1 MNVFQFL
8 RILWAYR
15 LIISGCAAVALIGA
29 VVFVQLATPR
39 YEAQSRVML
48 DIVKPDPVTGQ
59 VISSPF
65 VRAYSKT
72 QVELVKDYQVAGR
85 VVDNLGWAT
94 NPAVQNWF
102 KNQVKDSHIDFRSW
116 ASKEIVEGTKAR
128 LIEGSNILEIT
139 YTSASPTRAKE
150 VTEALRKAYVDL
162 ALQSRQ
168 EAAKRNAEWYET
180 QAEKAKGLL
189 LRSEEAKANF
199 ERETGIV
206 LQDGQVD
213 LESARLAALAS
224 QGATP
229 IIAPAAGGAASPS
242 ENSLALLEAELSQAS
257 KTLGPN
263 HPQLLEMR
271 RRRELLAA
279 QVARERN
286 AGGAA
291 SAAAVSAARAS
302 SGMLEAQKAK
312 VMAQREQVERLRLMQ
327 ADVNLRRDQYNQA
340 ATRAA
345 QLRQE
350 AEVAVTGVT
359 PLGAAV
365 TPQNPVFPNKGLI
378 VGSALPL
385 GAIFGLLVGLVLE
398 LVGRRVRS
406 AEDVALAIGAPVL
419 GVIQAEK
426 PKSRRGWRSLIPALP
441 SMASLRPQ
449 SAKS

>member
-15 LIISGCAAVALIGA
+15 LIVGGCAAVAFIGA

-94 NPAVQNWF
+94 NPAVQTWF
-102 KNQVKDSHIDFRSW
+102 KNQVKGSHVDFRSW

-139 YTSASPTRAKE
+139 YSSASPTRAKE

-229 IIAPAAGGAASPS
+229 IIAPAGAAASPS
-242 ENSLALLEAELSQAS
+242 ENSLAQLEAELSQAS

-263 HPQLLEMR
+263 HPQLQEMR

-279 QVARERN
+279 QAARERN

-365 TPQNPVFPNKGLI
+365 TPQNPVFPQKGLI
-378 VGSALPL
+378 VGTALPL
-385 GAIFGLLVGLVLE
+385 GAIFGLLVGLVME

-406 AEDVALAIGAPVL
+406 PEDVALAIKGPVL
-419 GVIQAEK
+419 GVIQGEK
-426 PKSRRGWRSLIPALP
+426 PKSRRGWRSLIPARP
-441 SMASLRPQ
+441 SLASLRPQ

>member
-15 LIISGCAAVALIGA
+15 LIVGGCAAAAFIGA
-29 VVFVQLATPR
+29 LVFVQLAKPR

-65 VRAYSKT
+65 VRAYTKT
-72 QVELVKDYQVAGR
+72 QIELVKDYQVAGR

-94 NPAVQNWF
+94 DPGVQNWF
-102 KNQVKDSHIDFRSW
+102 KNNQKDNKVDFRSW
-116 ASKEIVEGTKAR
+116 ASKEIVEGTEAR

-139 YTSASPTRAKE
+139 YGSASPTRARE

-206 LQDGQVD
+206 LQDGLID

-229 IIAPAAGGAASPS
+229 VIAPAAQGSSPS
-242 ENSLALLEAELSQAS
+242 ESSLALLEAELSQAS
-257 KTLGPN
+257 KALGPN

-279 QVARERN
+279 QVARERS

-291 SAAAVSAARAS
+291 SAAAASAARAN

-327 ADVNLRRDQYNQA
+327 AEVNLRRDQYNQA

-365 TPQNPVFPNKGLI
+365 TPQEPVFPNKGLI
-378 VGSALPL
+378 LGVALPL
-385 GAIFGLLVGLVLE
+385 GAIVGLLVGLLME

-406 AEDVALAIGAPVL
+406 PEDVVLAINAPVL
-419 GVIQAEK
+419 GVIQGDRSKAG
-426 PKSRRGWRSLIPALP
+426 RDWRLPARP
-441 SMASLRPQ
+441 SMSKLFPQ
-449 SAKS
+449 SAK

>member
-1 MNVFQFL
+1 MNVLQFF

-15 LIISGCAAVALIGA
+15 LIILAFAAIALVGSIA
-29 VVFVQLATPR
+29 FVQMVSPR
-39 YEAQSRVML
+39 YEAQARVML

-72 QVELVKDYQVAGR
+72 QIELVKDYQVAGR

-94 NPAVQNWF
+94 NPGVQAWY
-102 KNQVKDSHIDFRSW
+102 KNQRKDSATDFRQW
-116 ASKEIVEGTKAR
+116 AAREIVENTKAR

-139 YTSASPTRAKE
+139 YASTSPRRAAE
-150 VTEALRKAYVDL
+150 VSEALRKAYVDL

-189 LRSEEAKANF
+189 LSSEEAKANF
-199 ERETGIV
+199 ERQTGIV

-229 IIAPAAGGAASPS
+229 ILTPAGQAGSPS
-242 ENSLALLEAELSQAS
+242 ESQLTQLEGELAQAS
-257 KTLGPN
+257 KNLGPN
-263 HPQLLEMR
+263 HPVLQEMR
-271 RRRELLAA
+271 RRRELLTA

-286 AGGAA
+286 AGGAQ
-291 SAAAVSAARAS
+291 AAAAASAARAS
-302 SGMLEAQKAK
+302 SGALEAQKAK

-365 TPQNPVFPNKGLI
+365 TPQTPVFPQKGLI
-378 VGSALPL
+378 VGVAVPV
-385 GAIFGLLVGLVLE
+385 GAILGLLLGLLME
-398 LVGRRVRS
+398 LIGRRVRGP
-406 AEDVALAIGAPVL
+406 EDVALAVNAPVL
-419 GVIQAEK
+419 GVIQSERVKA
-426 PKSRRGWRSLIPALP
+426 RRGWRDFLPARP
-441 SMASLRPQ
+441 SMPAMRPQ

>member
-1 MNVFQFL
+1 MNVLQFL

-15 LIISGCAAVALIGA
+15 LIVLVFAAVALVGSIA
-29 VVFVQLATPR
+29 FVQMVSPR
-39 YEAQSRVML
+39 YEAQARVML

-72 QVELVKDYQVAGR
+72 QIELVKDYQVAGR

-94 NPAVQNWF
+94 DPGVQAWF
-102 KNQVKDSHIDFRSW
+102 KNQRKGGATDFRQW
-116 ASKEIVEGTKAR
+116 AARQIVENTKAR

-139 YTSASPTRAKE
+139 YASTSPRRAAE
-150 VTEALRKAYVDL
+150 VSEALRKAYVDL

-189 LRSEEAKANF
+189 LRSEETKANF
-199 ERETGIV
+199 ERQTGIV
-206 LQDGQVD
+206 LQDGAVD

-229 IIAPAAGGAASPS
+229 ILNPTGAASSPS
-242 ENSLALLEAELSQAS
+242 ESQLTQLEGELAQAS

-263 HPQLLEMR
+263 HPQLQEMR

-286 AGGAA
+286 AGGAQT
-291 SAAAVSAARAS
+291 AAAASAARAS
-302 SGMLEAQKAK
+302 SGALEAQKAK

-327 ADVNLRRDQYNQA
+327 GDVNLRRDQYNQA

-365 TPQNPVFPNKGLI
+365 TPQTPVFPQKGLI
-378 VGSALPL
+378 VGIAVPVGAVL
-385 GAIFGLLVGLVLE
+385 GLVLGLLLE
-398 LVGRRVRS
+398 LVGRRVRGP
-406 AEDVALAIGAPVL
+406 EDVALAVNAPVL
-419 GVIQAEK
+419 GVIQSDR
-426 PKSRRGWRSLIPALP
+426 PKARRGWRDLLPARPTLP
-441 SMASLRPQ
+441 AMRPQ

>member
-15 LIISGCAAVALIGA
+15 LIVGGCAAAALIGA
-29 VVFVQLATPR
+29 LIFVQLAPPR

-94 NPAVQNWF
+94 NPSVQAWF
-102 KNQVKDSHIDFRSW
+102 KNNQKDSKVDFRSW
-116 ASKEIVEGTKAR
+116 ASKEVVDGTSAR

-139 YTSASPTRAKE
+139 YASASPTRAKE
-150 VTEALRKAYVDL
+150 VSEALRKAYVDL

-213 LESARLAALAS
+213 LESARLAALAT
-224 QGATP
+224 QGAAPIMTP
-229 IIAPAAGGAASPS
+229 SAVAASPS
-242 ENSLALLEAELSQAS
+242 ENSLAMLEAELNQAS
-257 KTLGPN
+257 RTLGPN

-279 QVARERN
+279 QVARERS

-291 SAAAVSAARAS
+291 SAAAVSAARAT

-327 ADVNLRRDQYNQA
+327 AEVNLRRDQYNQA

-365 TPQNPVFPNKGLI
+365 TPQAPIFPNKPLI
-378 VGSALPL
+378 VGSALPV
-385 GAIFGLLVGLVLE
+385 GAVVGLLIGLLLE

-406 AEDVALAIGAPVL
+406 SDDVAHAIKAPVL
-419 GVIQAEK
+419 GVIQGDK
-426 PKSRRGWRSLIPALP
+426 PKSRGGWRGLVPARPSLA
-441 SMASLRPQ
+441 ALRPQ

>member
-1 MNVFQFL
+1 MNIFQFL

-15 LIISGCAAVALIGA
+15 LIVLGFSAVAFIGA
-29 VVFVQLATPR
+29 VAFVQIVSPR
-39 YEAQSRVML
+39 YEGQSRVML

-65 VRAYSKT
+65 VRAYTKT
-72 QVELVKDYQVAGR
+72 QIELVKDYQVAGR

-94 NPAVQNWF
+94 NPGVQAWY
-102 KNQVKDSHIDFRSW
+102 KNQKKEGDTTDFRQW
-116 ASKEIVEGTKAR
+116 AARQIVEGTEAR
-128 LIEGSNILEIT
+128 LIEGSNILEIV
-139 YTSASPTRAKE
+139 YSSASPQRAAE
-150 VTEALRKAYVDL
+150 VSEALRKAYVDL

-189 LRSEEAKANF
+189 LQSEETKANF
-199 ERETGIV
+199 ERQTGIV

-213 LESARLAALAS
+213 LESARLAALAG

-229 IIAPAAGGAASPS
+229 ILSPAGQGSTPS
-242 ENSLALLEAELSQAS
+242 ESQLTQLEGELAQAS

-263 HPQLLEMR
+263 HPMLQDMR
-271 RRRELLAA
+271 RRRELLTA

-291 SAAAVSAARAS
+291 AAAAASAARAS

-350 AEVAVTGVT
+350 AEVASTGVT

-365 TPQNPVFPNKGLI
+365 TPQAPVFPQKGLI
-378 VGSALPL
+378 VGMAVPV
-385 GAIFGLLVGLVLE
+385 GAILGLMLGLLME
-398 LVGRRVRS
+398 LIGRRVRGP
-406 AEDVALAIGAPVL
+406 EDVALAVNAPVL
-419 GVIQAEK
+419 GVIQSDRLK
-426 PKSRRGWRSLIPALP
+426 VRRSWRSFIPARP
-441 SMASLRPQ
+441 VASAMRPQ